1 MLRIYEDP
9 DDRLGTVVQIN
20 CLANREAG
28 VIVGHAPPPGL
39 REALPQDLL
48 LGLGHRESAKLWPR
62 TAGPA
67 WTLARAWMAGFQV
80 GHLIIYGAWRL
91 TDRLVEILREIA
103 AVDGVVVSLVN
114 LATMRERLPPT
125 LAGLRVDP
133 VSLLLDEVHASRLSV
148 DCRSPGDGVRI
159 PDTLPPLPPAD
170 ITCFRTECQGCV
182 EDRELW
188 LRFAE
193 FFDSLTDT
201 LSRQIGDAQSVDRIL
216 ELLEEQLRQARGGN
230 EVLVRVRAF
239 QIAALLTGWHVRVPL
254 RDVGLASAMALNT
267 ATANHQDWPL
277 AANVEPQAQAIAA
290 LALATRRAVEQ
301 LSAATMGDI
310 DVEIET
316 FDDQPIAPALRPAIR
331 AQIWMQRRRGRGEA
345 DPLFCTKNGKPLR
358 VNTIRGVL
366 DQISPVAYNAS
377 DLGPRRFA
385 RRLTEL
391 VGITRV
397 AGPVDLGCDDE
408 RAHRGLLPSA
418 SYRDWARVNGGSNLN
433 SDTGLPDGVS
443 PDSGLG
449 APCPRGC
456 RQAMEVATGFT
467 SPALWPGNRLFSAL
481 RAREH
486 RDADGARLHSL
497 LLQAGGG
504 AD

>member
-1 MLRIYEDP
+1 M
-9 DDRLGTVVQIN
+9 
-20 CLANREAG
+20 
-28 VIVGHAPPPGL
+28 
-39 REALPQDLL
+39 
-48 LGLGHRESAKLWPR
+48 
-62 TAGPA
+62 
-67 WTLARAWMAGFQV
+67 
-80 GHLIIYGAWRL
+80 
-91 TDRLVEILREIA
+91 
-103 AVDGVVVSLVN
+103 
-114 LATMRERLPPT
+114 
-125 LAGLRVDP
+125 
-133 VSLLLDEVHASRLSV
+133 
-148 DCRSPGDGVRI
+148 
-159 PDTLPPLPPAD
+159 
-170 ITCFRTECQGCV
+170 
-182 EDRELW
+182 
-188 LRFAE
+188 
-193 FFDSLTDT
+193 
-201 LSRQIGDAQSVDRIL
+201 
-216 ELLEEQLRQARGGN
+216 
-230 EVLVRVRAF
+230 
-239 QIAALLTGWHVRVPL
+239 AALLTGWHVRVPL

-310 DVEIET
+310 DLEIET

-377 DLGPRRFA
+377 DLGPRRFG

-449 APCPRGC
+449 APRGC

-486 RDADGARLHSL
+486 RDADGADRLSL
-497 LLQAGGG
+497 LKGLNWSALHLHTAERTLRRNLSGTAEVLAATVDGRLELRVRTDRETDGALAKVRKRDDCDRGLSALGSRLLLELLMGPREGVDIDELKLSPDLAQAAIEELHQRQLVSTSANEGWIRLEPRARANLRAWEREKLPGTVDC
-504 AD
+504 A